1 MSKNNKNARKIKA
14 AKDRK
19 GVKGPARTSCLNS
32 KPRAWFRLGNN
43 NAPKKPG
50 DRKRVDTQAQSE

>member
-14 AKDRK
+14 ARDRK
-19 GVKGPARTSCLNS
+19 GVKGPTRTTCLNS

-43 NAPKKPG
+43 NKPKTGRRPA
-50 DRKRVDTQAQSE
+50 VDKEAQLG